1 MKRMLAAAL
10 AGALALTLT
19 GCGDQ
24 IAVFVS
30 GGEPDLTLTPH
41 TLSADA
47 EQLAAIADLDVTMA
61 DYTANL
67 GAGNRWLRLR
77 LYAYRD
83 GSWELAGADTAV
95 AEESGLIGVSFDR
108 DTGELALF
116 GESGRS
122 SYTLPDRLTS
132 GEGVTL
138 GSVRL
143 AEETTA
149 PAGEEAPIWMA
160 AATEGEGLGLTLETM
175 ELTGEPSAA
184 LAVTVE
190 LLPPGEDPTAAPDQ
204 ADRLAELE
212 QEILMP
218 MSITALASQSWTDPE
233 TLRPEQF
240 VNFYTAKYLPA
251 ERDLSGPETVDA
263 ATLEAAVQGSFAV
276 SSDFLRQAENYDA
289 ETGLYTLGYLGGG
302 AMPEATGLETGPDS
316 TELLRYVYLSPA
328 DGETVIRTGTL
339 TLTRNGT
346 FTAVAGCAT
355 EPVEAESLSDGTVQ
369 VHFVP
374 ESFPS
379 GEDVTLYTDAETDT
393 VIRADVIRF
402 PDENW
407 TDLYISAGR
416 EEVSGSLNVNLEGNT
431 VVAAF
436 GPAAHVQGADL
447 ETTNPVIVR
456 PAPDENGPAQVERSW
471 YAVDAT
477 GGQTRYRLV
486 FERDAN
492 GVCTVSWQ
500 DGSLPA

>member
-10 AGALALTLT
+10 AGALALTLA

-24 IAVFVS
+24 SAVFVS

-67 GAGNRWLRLR
+67 GGEGDRWLQLR

-83 GSWELAGADTAV
+83 GSWEPAGAAAV
-95 AEESGLIGVSFDR
+95 AAGSGLIGVSFDR
-108 DTGELALF
+108 DTGELVLF
-116 GESGRS
+116 DESGRS
-122 SYTLPDRLTS
+122 SHTLPDRLTS

-240 VNFYTAKYLPA
+240 VNFYTAKYLPS

-316 TELLRYVYLSPA
+316 TELLRYVYYSPA

-339 TLTRNGT
+339 TL
-346 FTAVAGCAT
+346 
-355 EPVEAESLSDGTVQ
+355 AE
-369 VHFVP
+369 
-374 ESFPS
+374 
-379 GEDVTLYTDAETDT
+379 
-393 VIRADVIRF
+393 
-402 PDENW
+402 
-407 TDLYISAGR
+407 
-416 EEVSGSLNVNLEGNT
+416 
-431 VVAAF
+431 
-436 GPAAHVQGADL
+436 
-447 ETTNPVIVR
+447 
-456 PAPDENGPAQVERSW
+456 
-471 YAVDAT
+471 
-477 GGQTRYRLV
+477 
-486 FERDAN
+486 
-492 GVCTVSWQ
+492 Q
-500 DGSLPA
+500 DGLTRVISCETESVEN

>member
-10 AGALALTLT
+10 AGALALTLA

-24 IAVFVS
+24 SAVFVS

-95 AEESGLIGVSFDR
+95 AKESGLIGVSFDR

-116 GESGRS
+116 DEGGRS

-175 ELTGEPSAA
+175 ELTGDPSAA

-251 ERDLSGPETVDA
+251 ERDLSGPETVEA

-302 AMPEATGLETGPDS
+302 ALPEATGLGFDDDGDIALWALEAAARTTAAGLFGGS
-316 TELLRYVYLSPA
+316 GGRLSPNA
-328 DGETVIRTGTL
+328 SA
-339 TLTRNGT
+339 TR
-346 FTAVAGCAT
+346 A
-355 EPVEAESLSDGTVQ
+355 EA
-369 VHFVP
+369 
-374 ESFPS
+374 
-379 GEDVTLYTDAETDT
+379 
-393 VIRADVIRF
+393 
-402 PDENW
+402 
-407 TDLYISAGR
+407 
-416 EEVSGSLNVNLEGNT
+416 
-431 VVAAF
+431 
-436 GPAAHVQGADL
+436 
-447 ETTNPVIVR
+447 
-456 PAPDENGPAQVERSW
+456 AQV
-471 YAVDAT
+471 
-477 GGQTRYRLV
+477 
-486 FERDAN
+486 
-492 GVCTVSWQ
+492 VSRV
-500 DGSLPA
+500 LELA